1 MQYNNINTSNV
12 KEYTVTELSN
22 ALKKTLEINFDI
34 IHLRGEIS
42 GLTVAASGHVYLS
55 LKDEKNSIIDGII
68 WKGQA
73 NSINFKLED
82 GMEVVVV
89 GRVSTYAPRSKY
101 NIIIN
106 SIEIAGE
113 GALLKLIEERRRLL
127 SEEGLFDKKNKKP
140 LPFLPEMIG
149 IITSDSGAAF
159 KDIIIRVKE
168 RFPVKILFLP
178 VLVQGPEA
186 PSQIAFA
193 INKMNTL
200 LTMKSNILAPD
211 ILIVGRGGGSLE
223 DLMAFNEE
231 IVVRAIYN
239 SKIPII
245 SAVGHEVDNS
255 LSDYVADV
263 RSPTPTAAAEIALPE
278 RKTLKNNLDLI
289 TSNISFSINTKLNL
303 LYEKY
308 EKSNLPHS
316 HNIIEHKAQNLD
328 INFDHLSYK
337 IRAFM
342 DLYKNNININK
353 IELYSPAKYC
363 ANQLIN
369 LSSEVKLLKSTY
381 KNFINKKINAFIK
394 TPKILDE
401 KLEKLIN
408 SMQIS
413 FIKTSGA
420 IEALSYNRILERGF
434 SLIKNEDGLS
444 IKRAKDIVKD
454 TKAIIHFYDG
464 KINAKLSNDDNK
476 K

>member
-1 MQYNNINTSNV
+1 M
-12 KEYTVTELSN
+12 N
-22 ALKKTLEINFDI
+22 A
-34 IHLRGEIS
+34 
-42 GLTVAASGHVYLS
+42 
-55 LKDEKNSIIDGII
+55 
-68 WKGQA
+68 
-73 NSINFKLED
+73 
-82 GMEVVVV
+82 
-89 GRVSTYAPRSKY
+89 
-101 NIIIN
+101 
-106 SIEIAGE
+106 
-113 GALLKLIEERRRLL
+113 
-127 SEEGLFDKKNKKP
+127 
-140 LPFLPEMIG
+140 
-149 IITSDSGAAF
+149 
-159 KDIIIRVKE
+159 
-168 RFPVKILFLP
+168 
-178 VLVQGPEA
+178 
-186 PSQIAFA
+186 
-193 INKMNTL
+193 L
-200 LTMKSNILAPD
+200 LTMKSNISSPD

-401 KLEKLIN
+401 KIEKLIN